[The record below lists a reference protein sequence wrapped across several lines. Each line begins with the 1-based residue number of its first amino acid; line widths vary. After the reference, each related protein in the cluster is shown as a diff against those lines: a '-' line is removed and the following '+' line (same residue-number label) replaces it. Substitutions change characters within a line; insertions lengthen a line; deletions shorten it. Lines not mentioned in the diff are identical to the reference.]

1 MSGPMGPVAAIS
13 GPMGPVAPVHSVD
26 EWADIIRRDLGNAI
40 DSIIRAGTHL
50 MQAKHQLGKGPYG
63 DMLKAVRLH
72 ERTARRLIAIAENRV
87 LTNPEYHARLPVSM
101 RTLSELAEIPAPM
114 LEGYIKDGIVNVDM
128 ERSEVETLRKS
139 KRRAAE
145 ATGEKPLSELERT
158 KQALA
163 QALQENHQL
172 KERLKHDGSLFDLK
186 LSPPKEI
193 GRVIAA
199 HCSETKWREI
209 KKATDEAYKGKRQ
222 RPAG

>member
-1 MSGPMGPVAAIS
+1 MGPVAAIS
-13 GPMGPVAPVHSVD
+13 GPMGPVHSVD

-63 DMLKAVRLH
+63 DMLKAVKLH

-139 KRRAAE
+139 RRRAAE

-172 KERLKHDGSLFDLK
+172 KERTQARRLAVRPEAVSTKRDRAGDRGALQRDEMARDQESDRRSLQGQAAAASRMKSGSE
-186 LSPPKEI
+186 S
-193 GRVIAA
+193 
-199 HCSETKWREI
+199 
-209 KKATDEAYKGKRQ
+209 
-222 RPAG
+222 